1 MKIRQI
7 LEESE
12 QLFKILQ
19 IIDSLGLKD
28 AWLSAG
34 TLRNLIWNKLSG
46 YTDFNQMSDIDVVF
60 FDDTVSY
67 EKTCQLEQSL
77 RKNYPEYIWELKNQ
91 VYMHIH
97 SPETS
102 PYTSSCDAVSKYPE
116 KCTAIAA
123 RLDKNHKLELF
134 LPYGEN
140 DILNFIV
147 SPTPHFLENPKRM
160 KVYEERQTKKNWKG
174 KWPNLEIKGLDSK

>member
-77 RKNYPEYIWELKNQ
+77 RKTTQNIFGNLKIKFTCMSIVQKQ
-91 VYMHIH
+91 VLIQVVVM
-97 SPETS
+97 
-102 PYTSSCDAVSKYPE
+102 
-116 KCTAIAA
+116 
-123 RLDKNHKLELF
+123 RLVNTLKSVQQL
-134 LPYGEN
+134 
-140 DILNFIV
+140 
-147 SPTPHFLENPKRM
+147 
-160 KVYEERQTKKNWKG
+160 QQ
-174 KWPNLEIKGLDSK
+174 GLIRIIN